1 MTLLAPAAGII
12 GAALA
17 VPALLLLYFL
27 KLKRRPLRVSSVLL
41 WEQAARD
48 LQVNVPLRM
57 IRWSWVLLLQ
67 LLALACLLVA
77 LARPAVPGAG
87 PAGSRIIILID
98 CSASMSAADGGIGPA
113 GVPRT
118 RLDLARERALELIDS
133 LGRAGSTRARAMV
146 IALDASPR
154 ALTRFTSNLGELR
167 EAVREIAPTDQPDDL
182 AAAMRLVEAMTAEA
196 DGEETDDPAAVY
208 LISDGGHAA
217 LSPQDRRGV
226 FVRHVYAGPVR
237 SAGADPRADNL
248 GIVAISAQRDPD
260 DPALVR
266 VFARIQNAGPQD
278 VSIAARCTLD
288 GRVPEGGVR
297 AVAVPGATA
306 GPDGTIEPGEAGVH
320 FSIRQSDAGIEQVVV
335 VDLNREDLLSADNA
349 AGLVLPAV
357 WRPRVLLVAPDGDPA
372 PQPDVFLRQ
381 ALEATEPA
389 TIRILGGTE
398 FGAMAATAL
407 QVGGDGRRVP
417 WRGFDLVV
425 LDRVGP
431 EVWPD
436 VPTLSFGAPPMAD
449 GVELTGGP
457 EPGGRSVA
465 RVIAWRRNHPALRYV
480 SLDTLIVA
488 PGIALRVPAESH
500 AGSGGRAAEFTEL
513 VDGTFGPLLIE
524 IEHDTDAQAGA
535 GRVMRRIAAA
545 FALERSNWGPD
556 VSFPVFIANAVEWL
570 TESSGPSRL
579 AWSIDTGARLPV
591 VAPAAAGSV
600 IARTGTANL
609 ERVFAVSPAASDVS
623 TGLVGPLDRV
633 GVWRLAGATQGAVEP
648 EVVAV
653 NLISPRESL
662 IAVRPR
668 AALGPGARAGA
679 LGEGSAADGR
689 GRGGEREVWHW
700 FVLAALGLL
709 SIEWFVYAWRM
720 RA

>member
-1 MTLLAPAAGII
+1 M
-12 GAALA
+12 
-17 VPALLLLYFL
+17 
-27 KLKRRPLRVSSVLL
+27 
-41 WEQAARD
+41 
-48 LQVNVPLRM
+48 
-57 IRWSWVLLLQ
+57 
-67 LLALACLLVA
+67 
-77 LARPAVPGAG
+77 
-87 PAGSRIIILID
+87 
-98 CSASMSAADGGIGPA
+98 
-113 GVPRT
+113 
-118 RLDLARERALELIDS
+118 
-133 LGRAGSTRARAMV
+133 
-146 IALDASPR
+146 
-154 ALTRFTSNLGELR
+154 
-167 EAVREIAPTDQPDDL
+167 
-182 AAAMRLVEAMTAEA
+182 
-196 DGEETDDPAAVY
+196 VY

-226 FVRHVYAGPVR
+226 LVRHVYAGPAR
-237 SAGADPRADNL
+237 GASADPRADNL

-260 DPALVR
+260 DAALVR

-320 FSIRQSDAGIEQVVV
+320 FSIRQSGAGIDPAVGAA
-335 VDLNREDLLSADNA
+335 LNRGALLDADDA
-349 AGLVLPAV
+349 AALVLPAV

-372 PQPDVFLRQ
+372 AQPDVFLRQ

-407 QVGGDGRRVP
+407 QVGGDARRVP

-425 LDRVGP
+425 FDRVGP

-436 VPTLSFGAPPMAD
+436 VPTLSFGVPPTTD
-449 GVELTGGP
+449 SVELMGGP

-465 RVIAWRRNHPALRYV
+465 RVIAWRRNHPVLRYV
-480 SLDTLIVA
+480 ALDTLIVA
-488 PGIALRVPAESH
+488 SGIALRVPAESH
-500 AGSGGRAAEFTEL
+500 AGSGGRAAKLTEL

-524 IEHDTDAQAGA
+524 IEHDADAQAGA

-591 VAPAAAGSV
+591 VAPAAARSV

-623 TGLVGPLDRV
+623 TGMVGPLDRV
-633 GVWRLAGATQGAVEP
+633 GVWRLAGPTPGAVEP
-648 EVVAV
+648 GVVAA
-653 NLISPRESL
+653 NLVSPRESL

-668 AALGPGARAGA
+668 AALGPGARADT
-679 LGEGSAADGR
+679 LGGGSAVDGR

-700 FVLAALGLL
+700 FVLSALGLL